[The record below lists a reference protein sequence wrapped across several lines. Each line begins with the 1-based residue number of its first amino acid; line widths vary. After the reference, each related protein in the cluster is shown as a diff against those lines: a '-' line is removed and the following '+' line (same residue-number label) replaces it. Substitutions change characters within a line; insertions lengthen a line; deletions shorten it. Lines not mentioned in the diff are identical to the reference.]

1 DYYCLL
7 CIDGGTSV
15 LF

>member
-7 CIDGGTSV
+7 CMGGGTSV

>member
-7 CIDGGTSV
+7 SMDGGTSI

>member
-7 CIDGGTSV
+7 CMDGGTSV

>member
-7 CIDGGTSV
+7 CMDGGTSI